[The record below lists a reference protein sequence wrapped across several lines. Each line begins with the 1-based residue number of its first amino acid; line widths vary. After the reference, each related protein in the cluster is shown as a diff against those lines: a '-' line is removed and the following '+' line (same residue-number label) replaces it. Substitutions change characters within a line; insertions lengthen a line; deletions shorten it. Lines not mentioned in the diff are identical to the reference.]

1 MSPILVVGSVAFDTL
16 HNAQGSFP
24 RVLGG
29 SAVFASVCAS
39 LLSDVRLVG
48 VVGEDYPESAKA
60 MLRDRGIDLTGL
72 EVSPGETF
80 HWEGRYTDDLT
91 SRESIRTDLNV
102 FATFQPKIPEAFAE
116 SPFVMLAN
124 IQPELQLSVL
134 DQIRSPKLVVA
145 DTMNLWIDIAK
156 PALLALLKRVDVLII
171 NEEEARQLT
180 GRHHLVEVQ
189 RALLELGPKTAIVK
203 QGEYGA
209 WLFQEGVAFHA
220 PAFPLERV
228 VDPTGAGDSFA
239 GGFLG
244 YLARENDVSLPTLR
258 RAVVVGSAL
267 ASFCVEGIGTTRLV
281 EVQSGDVDQR
291 VEAFAEL
298 VRV

>member
-29 SAVFASVCAS
+29 SAVYASIAAS
-39 LLSDVRLVG
+39 LLSQVRLVG
-48 VVGEDYPESAKA
+48 VVGDDYPESATA
-60 MLRDRGIDLTGL
+60 MLRKRGVDLTGL

-91 SRESIRTDLNV
+91 SRESIRTELNV
-102 FATFQPKIPEAFAE
+102 FAEFQPKIPPAFAE

-124 IQPELQLSVL
+124 IQPELQISVL

-145 DTMNLWIDIAK
+145 DTMNLWIDIAR
-156 PALLALLKRVDVLII
+156 PGLLRLLERVDVLII

-189 RALLELGPKTAIVK
+189 RALLALGPTTVIVK

-209 WLFQEGVAFHA
+209 WLFQPGVAFHA
-220 PAFPLERV
+220 PAFPLETV
-228 VDPTGAGDSFA
+228 LDPTGAGDSFA

-244 YLARENDVSLPTLR
+244 YLARENDISLPTLR

-267 ASFCVEGIGTTRLV
+267 ASFCVEGIGPNRLV
-281 EVQSGDVDQR
+281 EVTMADVDAR
-291 VEAFAEL
+291 VAAFDDL
-298 VRV
+298 VRA

>member
-29 SAVFASVCAS
+29 SAVYASIAAS
-39 LLSDVRLVG
+39 LLSHVRLVG
-48 VVGEDYPESAKA
+48 VVGDDYPESAQA
-60 MLRDRGIDLTGL
+60 MLRERGIDLTGL

-91 SRESIRTDLNV
+91 SRESIRTELNV
-102 FATFQPKIPEAFAE
+102 FAEFQPKIPAAFAE

-124 IQPELQLSVL
+124 IQPELQISVL

-145 DTMNLWIDIAK
+145 DTMNLWIDIAR
-156 PALLALLKRVDVLII
+156 PGLERLLKRVDILII

-189 RALLELGPKTAIVK
+189 RALLALGPTTVIVK

-209 WLFQEGVAFHA
+209 WLFQPGVAFHA
-220 PAFPLERV
+220 PAFPLETV
-228 VDPTGAGDSFA
+228 LDPTGAGDSFA

-244 YLARENDVSLPTLR
+244 YLARENDISLPTLR

-267 ASFCVEGIGTTRLV
+267 ASFCVEGIGPNRLV
-281 EVQSGDVDQR
+281 EVSMAEVNGR
-291 VEAFAEL
+291 VAAFDEL
-298 VRV
+298 VRA

>member
-29 SAVFASVCAS
+29 SAVYASIAAS
-39 LLSDVRLVG
+39 LLSHVRLVG
-48 VVGEDYPESAKA
+48 VVGDDYPESAQA
-60 MLRDRGIDLTGL
+60 MLRERGIDLTGL

-91 SRESIRTDLNV
+91 SRESIRTELNV
-102 FATFQPKIPEAFAE
+102 FAEFQPKIPAAFAE

-124 IQPELQLSVL
+124 IQPELQISVL

-145 DTMNLWIDIAK
+145 DTMNLWIDIAR
-156 PALLALLKRVDVLII
+156 PGLERLLKRVDILII

-189 RALLELGPKTAIVK
+189 RALLALGPTTVIVK

-209 WLFQEGVAFHA
+209 WLFQPGVAFHA
-220 PAFPLERV
+220 PAFPLETV
-228 VDPTGAGDSFA
+228 LDPTGAGDSFA

-244 YLARENDVSLPTLR
+244 YLARENDISLPTLR

-267 ASFCVEGIGTTRLV
+267 ASFCVEGIGSNRLV
-281 EVQSGDVDQR
+281 EVSMAEVNGR
-291 VEAFAEL
+291 VAAFDEL
-298 VRV
+298 VRA